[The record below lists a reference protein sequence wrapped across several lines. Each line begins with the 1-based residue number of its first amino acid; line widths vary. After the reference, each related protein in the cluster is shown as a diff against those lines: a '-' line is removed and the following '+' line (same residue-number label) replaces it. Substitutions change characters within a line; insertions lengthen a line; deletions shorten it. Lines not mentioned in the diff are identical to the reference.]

1 MPKAPKVVEN
11 KFTIHQF
18 HPDFEKNQISTTDGN
33 LTKITPAV
41 IEGLM
46 DEDSKY
52 CHLSIDENEIIDGG
66 ELENNTHLY
75 NLLTSSNGKSMGEF

>member
-1 MPKAPKVVEN
+1 
-11 KFTIHQF
+11 
-18 HPDFEKNQISTTDGN
+18 
-33 LTKITPAV
+33 
-41 IEGLM
+41 M